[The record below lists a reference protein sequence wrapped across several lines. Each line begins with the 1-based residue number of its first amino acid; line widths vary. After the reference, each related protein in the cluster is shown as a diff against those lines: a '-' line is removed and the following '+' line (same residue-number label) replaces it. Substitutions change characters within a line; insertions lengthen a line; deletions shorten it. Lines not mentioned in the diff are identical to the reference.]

1 MDYQYAKYASEQAA
15 ALLAI
20 DSPTGFTASAAQWVQ
35 KAFSDLG
42 YEARFTGKGGVLIDL
57 GGKNTDD
64 ALMLAAHTDTLGGMV
79 AEVKSSGRLRI
90 TGLGGLSPNNAEA
103 ENVRVYTR
111 DGRVIE
117 GTCQLVN
124 ASVHVNGEYASTKRT
139 FDTIE
144 IVLDEKADSAEET
157 AALGIEVGDIV
168 CFDPRTRITETGY
181 IKSRFLD
188 DKLSVGIL
196 LGLAK
201 YMKDQGVQPERR
213 VYVHVTVYEEV
224 GHGGSASVPAGVT
237 EAISVDMGCVGEGL
251 KCTERQVSICAKDS
265 GGPYSYEVTGKLIAA
280 AKAEGAD
287 YAVDVYPHYGSD
299 VEMTLQAGYDI
310 RHGLIGAG
318 VYASHGYERSHVD
331 GVYNTLKVLKG
342 YLGI

>member
-42 YEARFTGKGGVLIDL
+42 YEARFTGKGGILIDL

-237 EAISVDMGCVGEGL
+237 
-251 KCTERQVSICAKDS
+251 
-265 GGPYSYEVTGKLIAA
+265 
-280 AKAEGAD
+280 
-287 YAVDVYPHYGSD
+287 
-299 VEMTLQAGYDI
+299 
-310 RHGLIGAG
+310 
-318 VYASHGYERSHVD
+318 
-331 GVYNTLKVLKG
+331 
-342 YLGI
+342 